1 MTLTIAL
8 RTALSGI
15 QAQQTA
21 LQVSANNVSNANTEG
36 YTRKEVEF
44 TPRRLGTVGAGVEI
58 GGITRAVDEFLLA
71 EVRDQN
77 STVGRQYVLDNFLSQ
92 IQGILG
98 PPSSDQSIATNIVEL
113 NSALETLAL
122 APESGTGRFNA
133 VNEARKLT
141 TKLNQLS
148 DLVQTLRAEADQAV
162 TRSVDAVQT
171 QLTLIK
177 SLNTQIAR
185 AQALGETT
193 GELRDQRDIA
203 LGRIAEELDIRAIE
217 NTAGVI
223 TIFTTGGTTLL
234 NEGSV
239 FAVTHTAA
247 ASFDAS
253 VAYLAPGDPNFPGPI
268 TGIFVGTPDTTNGTN
283 DITNVILD
291 GKLKAGIDLRDNIL
305 PNFQAE
311 LDRLSDVLTTQL
323 NSAHNKGTAFPP
335 PISLTGTQPVAAADA
350 FTATGNVRISILNQI
365 TGAVVESVDINLG
378 GLAATATVADVVTAI
393 NAGLTGTPASINAN
407 GQLVLQALT
416 AGQGVAINERD
427 SAVTVAGGQT
437 RGFSHYFGL
446 NDFFDVTANT
456 SQYTNF
462 ASSAQSSSTVA
473 LGLAGTLNFRFDNS
487 TGVNVTYATGDSLEG
502 VATKINAAAGLTAQN
517 ITATVETE
525 SGGRRLVIRDTDGD
539 NFVLTDSGALLT
551 TLNVA
556 SNSTSQTSIISVR
569 ADIAQN
575 PDLLS
580 RGTLNATAAV
590 GATGLS
596 VGDGTSANN
605 MAGVFNNDISFERAG
620 SLATTTTTVSRFTA
634 QIIEFQATLA
644 SDNREEMDF
653 SEILK
658 ETLEFRQSSNSGVSI
673 DEELANIIIL
683 QQAFGAAA
691 RAFTVTSEMFETLIN
706 TVR

>member
-1 MTLTIAL
+1 MTLSIAL

-21 LQVSANNVSNANTEG
+21 LQISANNISNANTEG

-44 TPRRLGTVGAGVEI
+44 TPRRLGADGAGVEI
-58 GGITRAVDEFLLA
+58 SAITRAVDEFLQA
-71 EVRDQN
+71 EIRSQ
-77 STVGRQYVLDNFLSQ
+77 SATVGRQYVLNNFLSEL
-92 IQGILG
+92 QGILG
-98 PPSSDQSIATNIVEL
+98 PPSGDQTIATNIVEL

-122 APESGTGRFNA
+122 SPESGTGRFNA

-148 DLVQTLRAEADQAV
+148 ELVQTLRAEADQSV
-162 TRSVDAVQT
+162 KRSVDAVQA
-171 QLTLIK
+171 QLTLIQ
-177 SLNTQIAR
+177 SLNQEVAR
-185 AQALGETT
+185 AQALGEQT

-203 LGRIAEELDIRAIE
+203 LGRIAEEIDIRAIE
-217 NTAGVI
+217 NTNGVV
-223 TIFTTGGTTLL
+223 TIFSTGGTTLL

-239 FAVTHTAA
+239 FAITHSAA

-283 DITNVILD
+283 DITNRILN
-291 GKLKAGIDLRDNIL
+291 GKLKAEIDLRDSIL

-323 NSAHNKGTAFPP
+323 NSLHNQGTAFPP
-335 PISLTGTQPVAAADA
+335 PATLTGTQPVVATDA
-350 FTATGNVRISILNQI
+350 FTATGNVRISILNQN

-378 GLAATATVADVVTAI
+378 GLGATATVADVVTAI

-407 GQLVLQALT
+407 GELVLQALT

-456 SQYTNF
+456 SQYTSF
-462 ASSAQSSSTVA
+462 ATTAQNSSTVA
-473 LGLAGTLNFRFDNS
+473 LGLAGTLNFRFDN
-487 TGVNVTYATGDSLEG
+487 TVGVNVAYVAGDTLEG
-502 VATKINAAAGLTAQN
+502 VAAKINAAGALSAQN

-525 SGGRRLVIRDTDGD
+525 SGGRRLVVRDTGSD
-539 NFVLTDSGALLT
+539 NFVMTDGGALLS
-551 TLNVA
+551 TLNMA
-556 SNSTSQTSIISVR
+556 SNSTSQTAIISVR
-569 ADIAQN
+569 ATIAQN

-580 RGTLNATAAV
+580 RGTLNATAVV

-596 VGDGTSANN
+596 VGDGTTANN
-605 MAGVFNNDISFERAG
+605 MAGVFSNDIAFGRAG
-620 SLATTTTTVSRFTA
+620 SLAGTTTTVARFTA
-634 QIIEFQATLA
+634 QIIEFQAALT
-644 SDNREEMDF
+644 SDNRDEMEF
-653 SEILK
+653 NEVFK
-658 ETLEFRQSSNSGVSI
+658 ETLEFRKGNNSGVSI

-691 RAFTVTSEMFETLIN
+691 RAFTVTSEMFDTLIN